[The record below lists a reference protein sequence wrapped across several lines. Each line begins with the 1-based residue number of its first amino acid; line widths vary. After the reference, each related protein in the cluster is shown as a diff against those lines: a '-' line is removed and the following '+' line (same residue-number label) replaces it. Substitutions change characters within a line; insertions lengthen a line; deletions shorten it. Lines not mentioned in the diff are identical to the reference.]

1 MGGRLANPDSRG
13 DWVEDPLKIAIGS
26 DHRGFAL
33 KQHLVTM
40 LAGEGHE
47 VIDLGCTGTEPAD
60 FPDYAIPVAE
70 MVASGTAQRGILVC
84 GSGIGMS
91 IAANKVKGVRAAL
104 CRTVEDASMTR
115 RHNDS
120 NVLAL
125 SERGLDDPKLD
136 ELVRVW
142 LSTPFDGG
150 RHVRRI
156 EKIHRY
162 EERC

>member
-1 MGGRLANPDSRG
+1 M
-13 DWVEDPLKIAIGS
+13 KIAIGS

-33 KQHLVTM
+33 KRHLAAM
-40 LAGEGHE
+40 LKGEGHD
-47 VIDLGCTGTEPAD
+47 VVDLGCSGQETAD
-60 FPDYAIPVAE
+60 YPDYAFPVAE
-70 MVASGTAQRGILVC
+70 MVASCSADRGILIC

-104 CRTVEDASMTR
+104 CSTVEEASLTR

-125 SERGLDDPKLD
+125 PERGIDDPCID

-142 LSTPFDGG
+142 LTTPFEGG
-150 RHVRRI
+150 RHLRRV
-156 EKIHRY
+156 EKIREY